1 MVGTKRK
8 NRALN
13 IAMAALIAA
22 IVVAG
27 VLFALNMRGAFD
39 TAQDTAY
46 AASDKSGNANIQRDG
61 ISYRLDEGT
70 VLQVDDNVETLSG
83 STVTLQGDGHGSV
96 ALDEST
102 VLDARNDCL
111 EFESGS
117 AFCQAATDQ
126 GLSLKTAPAQVSSA
140 DGVFVLEAGTGTT
153 SIYVLAG
160 TVTVQ
165 DGATLTAGQE
175 ATYTDGKDAPDV
187 QRSYSLSRFD
197 DFMLE
202 RTAAALKDGKD
213 LCFTAKQ
220 VAKQQKKRANEKGAS
235 SGKSA
240 SVATDAAKSS
250 SGGGSASDAGGAA
263 SSGSASSSSAAS
275 ASARGGTAQGTT
287 SGNAGG
293 SAAKAGKSDGS
304 SAPAAKT
311 ATRTVTI
318 QIRCDTILKHKKQLA
333 SGKLKYVP
341 SNGVILGTTTVAVSK
356 GDTVFDVL
364 KAVCDDRGIQLEY
377 SYAPVYETN
386 YVEGINN
393 LYQKDCGDQS
403 GWVYKVNGWS
413 PNVGCSQYKVKNS
426 DRIVWAYT
434 CENYGEDVD

>member
-1 MVGTKRK
+1 
-8 NRALN
+8 
-13 IAMAALIAA
+13 MAVLIAV

-46 AASDKSGNANIQRDG
+46 AAADKSGNVNMTRDG

-70 VLQVDDNVETLSG
+70 VLQADDNVETLSG
-83 STVTLQGDGHGSV
+83 STITLQGEDHGSA

-102 VLDARNDCL
+102 VLDARSDCL

-117 AFCQAATDQ
+117 AFCEAAGSQ
-126 GLSLKTAPAQVSSA
+126 GLSLKTAQTQASST
-140 DGVFVLEAGTGTT
+140 DGVFVLEAGTGST
-153 SIYVLAG
+153 SIYMLAG
-160 TVTVQ
+160 TVTLQ
-165 DGATLTAGQE
+165 DGTALTTGQAATC
-175 ATYTDGKDAPDV
+175 TDGSQKPDV
-187 QRSYSLSRFD
+187 QQSYSLARFD

-202 RTAAALKDGKD
+202 RTAAACKDGKS
-213 LCFTAKQ
+213 LCFTAQQ
-220 VAKQQKKRANEKGAS
+220 VAKQRKKRAKRAGTS
-235 SGKSA
+235 SGKAA
-240 SVATDAAKSS
+240 SVATDAAKAR
-250 SGGGSASDAGGAA
+250 SG
-263 SSGSASSSSAAS
+263 SSSAAS
-275 ASARGGTAQGTT
+275 GGDAANGSGSSASSAASAASGGTAQGAQSAGTGT
-287 SGNAGG
+287 AAGASG
-293 SAAKAGKSDGS
+293 KAGS
-304 SAPAAKT
+304 SAGSKAKV

-341 SNGVILGTTTVAVSK
+341 SNGIILGTTTVAVSK

-364 KAVCDDRGIQLEY
+364 KAVCNDRGIQLEY
-377 SYAPVYETN
+377 SYTPVYQTN
-386 YVEGINN
+386 YIEGISN

-413 PNVGCSQYKVKNS
+413 PNVGCSQYKVKNGDS
-426 DRIVWAYT
+426 IVWAYT

>member
-1 MVGTKRK
+1 MKKK

-13 IAMAALIAA
+13 IAMAVLIAV

-27 VLFALNMRGAFD
+27 VLFALNMRGTFE

-46 AASDKSGNANIQRDG
+46 AAADKSGNANITRDG
-61 ISYRLDEGT
+61 IGYRLDEGT
-70 VLQVDDNVETLSG
+70 VLQVGDNVETLSG
-83 STVTLQGDGHGSV
+83 STITLKGDSHGSA

-102 VLDARNDCL
+102 VLDARSDCL

-117 AFCQAATDQ
+117 AFCQVAPDQ
-126 GLSLKTAPAQVSSA
+126 GLSLKTSQMQASST

-160 TVTVQ
+160 TVTMQ
-165 DGATLTAGQE
+165 DGTTLTAGQT

-187 QRSYSLSRFD
+187 QQSYSLGRFD

-202 RTAAALKDGKD
+202 RTAAALKDGKG

-235 SGKSA
+235 SGKPA

-250 SGGGSASDAGGAA
+250 AG
-263 SSGSASSSSAAS
+263 SSSAANNEDTA
-275 ASARGGTAQGTT
+275 ASGSTSSSFAAGATANGGTAQGTS

-293 SAAKAGKSDGS
+293 SAAKAGKSGGS
-304 SAPAAKT
+304 SASAAKA

-386 YVEGINN
+386 YIEGINN

-413 PNVGCSQYKVKNS
+413 PNVGCSQYKVKNG
-426 DRIVWAYT
+426 DRIVWSYT